1 MSHAKERHTGGA
13 PERRRT
19 SCQPWPTRNGET
31 ISMRSKTLATPE
43 RLCLIHAK
51 VLVTPSKIQIRAGG
65 QQYALVRKNTSCGRT
80 VHVRAQISLA
90 DDCSADLK
98 PDITEYNENISV
110 WLSYLS
116 ILNQNQSSNNSASA
130 GLSYD
135 GVGLSL
141 GDANTISQYITD
153 KTNYT
158 IDEQQSIRR

>member
-1 MSHAKERHTGGA
+1 
-13 PERRRT
+13 
-19 SCQPWPTRNGET
+19 
-31 ISMRSKTLATPE
+31 MRLSVKTLLAVV
-43 RLCLIHAK
+43 LC
-51 VLVTPSKIQIRAGG
+51 TFGPR
-65 QQYALVRKNTSCGRT
+65 
-80 VHVRAQISLA
+80 ISLA